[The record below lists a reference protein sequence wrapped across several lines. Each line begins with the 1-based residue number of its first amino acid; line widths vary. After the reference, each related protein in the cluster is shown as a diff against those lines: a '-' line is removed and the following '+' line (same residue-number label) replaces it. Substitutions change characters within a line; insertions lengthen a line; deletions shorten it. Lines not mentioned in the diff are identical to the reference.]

1 MPDMEITLLGT
12 GSPLP
17 SGNRCGAGQLVVSD
31 GNAVL
36 IDCGWGAARRLIAT
50 GFPLGTID
58 HLFFTHMHSDHI
70 TDLPDFLMMRWTMG
84 GSTTPLTIYGPEGT
98 REAVEGFRSALNPD
112 IRYRFAH
119 HGEKLS
125 RDGIEVIVHEV
136 PATAAVSHI
145 TTANGIDVGS
155 FEVDHRPVVPALGFK
170 VQARGRSVVFSGDTV
185 KVQSL
190 VDAAKGADM
199 LISEAVHLGLM
210 QDRIAMLKAASQDRM
225 AGILEEACAYH
236 APTMDVAEM
245 AREAGVGRLVLS
257 HLIPPIPNDGP
268 TVDRFIEGM
277 GEIYK
282 GPLTV
287 GQDMQ
292 KLTIGD

>member
-36 IDCGWGAARRLIAT
+36 IDCGWGAARRLVAT
-50 GFPLGTID
+50 GYPIGTIE

-70 TDLPDFLMMRWTMG
+70 TDLPDFLMMRWTLG
-84 GSTTPLTIYGPEGT
+84 AATKPIHVYGPEGT
-98 REAVEGFRSALNPD
+98 REAVEGFRNGLNPD
-112 IRYRFAH
+112 VGYRVAH
-119 HGEKLS
+119 HGDKLP
-125 RDGIEVIVHEV
+125 RAGIDVIVHEV

-145 TTANGIDVGS
+145 TSANGIEVGS

-210 QDRIAMLKAASQDRM
+210 QDRITMMRTAKQDRL
-225 AGILEEACAYH
+225 AEILEDACTYH

-245 AREAGVGRLVLS
+245 AREAGVGQLVLS
-257 HLIPPIPNDGP
+257 HLIPPIANEGP
-268 TVDRFIEGM
+268 DVERFMSGM
-277 GEIYK
+277 SDVYK

-287 GQDMQ
+287 GRDMQ